1 MDIVVIADDLTGAND
16 TAVQFYKKGL
26 TVDMVFALQQVNES
40 NASDVLVINT
50 DSRSLMIENAQKRI
64 FAIGEHLNLE
74 QKQIYKKV
82 DSTLRGN
89 IGAELEACLSVS
101 DRNVAIFCPALPS
114 ANRIVKDG
122 VCFVD
127 GKPLLETEFAT
138 DPKTPVISSNVNK
151 IIANQTNIPV
161 VIVNMDLFSESEII
175 QQIKN
180 RQFNKTIFS
189 FDPKNDDD
197 LKKISQII
205 KKIDFP
211 IIASGSSGLAKY
223 VFSKSLSDLPVLFVI
238 GSMSKKINEQVE
250 LLRSEMVID
259 FISINAE
266 RLLVDQQYQLSLIKD
281 MSLILLNKNN
291 LIIKTEGSSEVR
303 GKIDE
308 LCEKFSLTRV
318 ELGERIGDS
327 LSSLVVSLLNNIDKS
342 ISGLFLTGG
351 DIAMKVIKELK
362 LSNYHIAGE
371 IESGVPYGYF
381 SDNDFSGIPI
391 ITKAGA
397 FGSKY
402 VLKNSLV
409 FIKNLTKEY

>member
-189 FDPKNDDD
+189 FDAKNDDD

-281 MSLILLNKNN
+281 MSLILLNKNS

-327 LSSLVVSLLNNIDKS
+327 LSSLVVNLLNNIDKS

>member
-189 FDPKNDDD
+189 FDAKNDDD

-303 GKIDE
+303 GKINE
-308 LCEKFSLTRV
+308 LCDKFSLTRV

-327 LSSLVVSLLNNIDKS
+327 LSSLVVSLLNNIDKN

>member
-161 VIVNMDLFSESEII
+161 VIVNMELFSESEII

-189 FDPKNDDD
+189 FDAKNDDD

-303 GKIDE
+303 GKINE
-308 LCEKFSLTRV
+308 LCDKFSLTRV

-327 LSSLVVSLLNNIDKS
+327 LSSLVVNLLNNIDKN

-381 SDNDFSGIPI
+381 SDNDFFGIPI

>member
-189 FDPKNDDD
+189 FDAKNDDD

-327 LSSLVVSLLNNIDKS
+327 LSSLVVNLLNNIDKS

>member
-189 FDPKNDDD
+189 FDAKNDDD
-197 LKKISQII
+197 LKQISQII

-238 GSMSKKINEQVE
+238 GSMSKKINEQVD

-303 GKIDE
+303 EKINE
-308 LCEKFSLTRV
+308 LCDKFSLTRV

-327 LSSLVVSLLNNIDKS
+327 LSSLVVNLLNNIDKN

>member
-16 TAVQFYKKGL
+16 TAIQFYKKGL
-26 TVDMVFALQQVNES
+26 TVDVAFASQRVKES
-40 NASDVLVINT
+40 NTSDVLVINT
-50 DSRSLMIENAQKRI
+50 DSRSLMIENAQESI
-64 FAIGEHLNLE
+64 WAIGEKLNLAK
-74 QKQIYKKV
+74 KQIYKKV

-89 IGAELEACLSVS
+89 IGAELEACLFVS
-101 DRNVAIFCPALPS
+101 DRNVVIFCPALPS

-138 DPKTPVISSNVNK
+138 DPKTLVISSNVNK

-161 VIVNMDLFSESEII
+161 VIVNMELFSESEII

-189 FDPKNDDD
+189 FDAKNDDD

-308 LCEKFSLTRV
+308 LCDKFSLTRV

>member
-189 FDPKNDDD
+189 FDAKNDDD

-303 GKIDE
+303 EKINE
-308 LCEKFSLTRV
+308 LCDKFSLTRV

-327 LSSLVVSLLNNIDKS
+327 LSSLVVSLLNNIDKN

>member
-161 VIVNMDLFSESEII
+161 VIVNMELFSESEII

-189 FDPKNDDD
+189 FDAKNDDD

-308 LCEKFSLTRV
+308 LCDKFSLTRV

>member
-1 MDIVVIADDLTGAND
+1 MDIVVITDDLTGAND

-64 FAIGEHLNLE
+64 FVIGEHLNLE

-189 FDPKNDDD
+189 FDAKNDDD

-308 LCEKFSLTRV
+308 LCDKFSLTRV

>member
-50 DSRSLMIENAQKRI
+50 DSRSLMIENAQKCI

-151 IIANQTNIPV
+151 IIENQTNIPV

-189 FDPKNDDD
+189 FDAKNDDD

-308 LCEKFSLTRV
+308 LCDKFSLTRV

-327 LSSLVVSLLNNIDKS
+327 LSSLVISLLNNIDKN

>member
-161 VIVNMDLFSESEII
+161 VIVNMELFSESEII

-189 FDPKNDDD
+189 FDAKNDDD

-303 GKIDE
+303 GKINE
-308 LCEKFSLTRV
+308 LCDKFSLTRV

-327 LSSLVVSLLNNIDKS
+327 LSSLVVSLLNNIDKN

>member
-189 FDPKNDDD
+189 FDAKNDDD

-308 LCEKFSLTRV
+308 LCDKFSLTRV

-327 LSSLVVSLLNNIDKS
+327 LSSLVISLLNNIDKN

-351 DIAMKVIKELK
+351 DIAMKVIKKLK

-381 SDNDFSGIPI
+381 SDNDFPGIPI

>member
-189 FDPKNDDD
+189 FDAKNDDD

>member
-64 FAIGEHLNLE
+64 FAIGEHFNLE

-189 FDPKNDDD
+189 FDAKNDDD

>member
-64 FAIGEHLNLE
+64 FVIGEHLNLE

-189 FDPKNDDD
+189 FDAKNDDD

-303 GKIDE
+303 GKINE
-308 LCEKFSLTRV
+308 LCDKFSLTRV

-327 LSSLVVSLLNNIDKS
+327 LSSLVVNLLNNIDKN